1 MLKIYNV
8 SEARQTILRRQAW
21 DEIPVP
27 ESLLARLETL
37 FGERIS
43 PEEATRRIVQD
54 VRRRGD
60 LALQDW
66 ARALDGSEPLAIHV
80 PPEAITEAYRQVP
93 AEVVEALRLA
103 AERIE
108 AFHRRQ
114 PALSWIMNTPEGTL
128 GQLIRPIE
136 RVGIYAPGGSAP
148 LPSSVLMSAI
158 PARVAGVSFLAIISP
173 PQRETGLPHPSILVA
188 ADLVKADA
196 VYAAGGAQAIAA
208 LAFGTESVQR
218 VDKICGPG
226 GLFTTLAKRQVY
238 GMVGIDGLPGPTETL
253 VIADEQADA
262 RYVAADLLAQA
273 EHDVLASA
281 ILLTP
286 SPRLA
291 EQVVKE
297 AGRQIERLTR
307 QEILRESL
315 ARRSGIVL
323 TSGLD
328 EAFDLANEYAPE
340 HLCLLVAEPWKWVGR
355 VQNAGGVFL
364 GERSFEVL
372 GDYIAGPSHTMP
384 TGGTARFAS
393 PLNVWDFVKI
403 ISLVDVNESGLQAIG
418 PAAEVIAQ
426 AEGLTAHAAAVRVRL
441 EQAREERL
449 ERAQ

>member
-1 MLKIYNV
+1 MLKLYQV
-8 SEARQTILRRQAW
+8 DEARHSLLKRRAW
-21 DEIPVP
+21 DEMVVP
-27 ESLLARLETL
+27 ESLLVRLEHL

-54 VRRRGD
+54 VRLRGD
-60 LALQDW
+60 RALREW
-66 ARALDGSEPLAIHV
+66 AQALDGSQPQAIRV
-80 PPEAITEAYRQVP
+80 PPEVIREAYHRVHP
-93 AEVVEALRLA
+93 DVVAALQLA
-103 AERIE
+103 AQRIE
-108 AFHRRQ
+108 SFHRRQ
-114 PALSWIMNTPEGTL
+114 PAFSWIENTKEGTL

-158 PARVAGVSFLAIISP
+158 PARVAGTPFVAVVSP
-173 PQRETGLPHPSILVA
+173 PQRDTGLPHPSILVA
-188 ADLVKADA
+188 ADLVKAEA
-196 VYAAGGAQAIAA
+196 VYCAGGAQAIAA

-253 VIADEQADA
+253 VIADAYADP

-286 SPRLA
+286 SRNLA
-291 EQVVKE
+291 EQVVAE
-297 AGRQIERLTR
+297 INRQMQSLTR
-307 QEILRESL
+307 REILHESL
-315 ARRSGIVL
+315 THNSGIVL
-323 TSGLD
+323 TDTL
-328 EAFDLANEYAPE
+328 EQAFDLANDYAPE
-340 HLCLLVAEPWKWVGR
+340 HLCLLLADPWTWVSR
-355 VQNAGGVFL
+355 VKNAGGVFL

-372 GDYIAGPSHTMP
+372 GDYVAGPSHTMP

-403 ISLVDVNESGLQAIG
+403 ISLVDLNESGLQAIG

-426 AEGLTAHAAAVRVRL
+426 AEGLTAHAAAVRIRL
-441 EQAREERL
+441 EEKVAPSVG
-449 ERAQ
+449 